1 MFVFVLNADVYR
13 DADEK
18 DWADGVTGVFK
29 TQAGAYAYFKA
40 WVDGRE
46 YAIDTD
52 VDTYGKGRFLG
63 DDVQGFDSEGSPCFV
78 SWGINTMEV
87 QG

>member
-13 DADEK
+13 DANNQ
-18 DWADGVTGVFK
+18 DWIDGVRLVFK

-40 WVDGRE
+40 WVDGRD
-46 YAIDTD
+46 YAIPTE
-52 VDTYGKGRFLG
+52 VSTYGQGRFLG
-63 DDVQGFDSEGSPCFV
+63 DDVSGFDRDGEACFM
-78 SWGINTMEV
+78 SWGINEMEV